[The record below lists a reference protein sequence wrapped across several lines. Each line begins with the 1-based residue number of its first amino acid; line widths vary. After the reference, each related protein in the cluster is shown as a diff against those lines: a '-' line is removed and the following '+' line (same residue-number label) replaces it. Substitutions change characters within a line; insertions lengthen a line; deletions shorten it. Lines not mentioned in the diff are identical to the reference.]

1 MLRAIIGLGNPG
13 KKYEFTRHN
22 VGFLLLDYI
31 AAQNKLTFKSEN
43 DYLIAKGELDN
54 SPFLFIKPT
63 TYMNLSGEAVVY
75 VKEKFNIDLDNLLI
89 VHDDL
94 DLSLGKIKIKLSG
107 SDGGHN
113 GIASIIYHLYSNKFP
128 RLRIGIGR
136 DFSDKNII
144 DYVLGEFSSNEDEV
158 ILPVFAF
165 CRELVYKFLEGGTKR
180 MLDFYSSQYNKE

>member
-1 MLRAIIGLGNPG
+1 LRAIIGLGNPG

>member
-1 MLRAIIGLGNPG
+1 LRAIIGLGNPG

-31 AAQNKLTFKSEN
+31 ATKNKLTFKSEN

-75 VKEKFNIDLDNLLI
+75 VKEKYNIDLSNLLI

-94 DLSLGKIKIKLSG
+94 DLSLGKIKIKQSG
-107 SDGGHN
+107 GDGGHN
-113 GIASIIYHLYSNKFP
+113 GLASIIYHLNSGTFN
-128 RLRIGIGR
+128 RLRVGIGR
-136 DFSDKNII
+136 DLSDKKII
-144 DYVLGEFSSNEDEV
+144 EYVLGKFSAEEDKV
-158 ILPVFAF
+158 LLPVFAL
-165 CRELVYKFLEGGTKR
+165 CQELLYKFLEGGIKR
-180 MLDFYSSQYNKE
+180 MLDFYSTYNKKE